1 MIKQHV
7 SKPRP
12 VAACELRPKNSPWRI
27 VRFVGEAQVRYLVKG
42 RSEPKA
48 YGDWLRKEMTE
59 LGPAY
64 VKLGQALSTRSDLID
79 KSIVKELAKLQDANI
94 PADVNDIRGTIES
107 SLAMGTKHGANMED
121 IFEWFDDNPIATAS
135 IGQVHRGRLRDADH
149 SDVVV
154 KVIKPCVARQI
165 RDDLATL
172 RGLSDV
178 MKRLGSAR
186 ANEFENLLSQ
196 NERFL
201 SAELDYRR
209 EARNMIRFHELM
221 EESGAQVIIP
231 RVYEELSSDTILVM
245 EYVPSIKITNTR
257 ELRAK
262 GYDTAIIAEN
272 LVNVFLQMIATH
284 GFVHCDPHPG
294 NIGVSYNAEDTIVLY
309 DFGNV
314 IELSPEF
321 RKELNNMIFA
331 IYQRD
336 VEEFVELLVR
346 LDILRVTN
354 DAEKLDIQMFFKS
367 FFQYLE
373 SLDFATL
380 RKSLSS
386 EDMLSS
392 QESLSKIHINPDLL
406 SLFRVFSLM
415 DGTCVKLDPNF
426 NYISALSPFVEN
438 IMMDMSFFDYRAR
451 KDLQKLQNYPRII
464 QNTDQNLVRLD
475 KRVTDMRSNQWAI
488 QNVLIAFVVLQN
500 WNDPWVLMPM
510 LPLLV
515 YMIRSR

>member
-1 MIKQHV
+1 
-7 SKPRP
+7 
-12 VAACELRPKNSPWRI
+12 
-27 VRFVGEAQVRYLVKG
+27 
-42 RSEPKA
+42 
-48 YGDWLRKEMTE
+48 
-59 LGPAY
+59 
-64 VKLGQALSTRSDLID
+64 
-79 KSIVKELAKLQDANI
+79 
-94 PADVNDIRGTIES
+94 
-107 SLAMGTKHGANMED
+107 
-121 IFEWFDDNPIATAS
+121 
-135 IGQVHRGRLRDADH
+135 
-149 SDVVV
+149 
-154 KVIKPCVARQI
+154 
-165 RDDLATL
+165 
-172 RGLSDV
+172 
-178 MKRLGSAR
+178 
-186 ANEFENLLSQ
+186 
-196 NERFL
+196 
-201 SAELDYRR
+201 
-209 EARNMIRFHELM
+209 
-221 EESGAQVIIP
+221 
-231 RVYEELSSDTILVM
+231 
-245 EYVPSIKITNTR
+245 
-257 ELRAK
+257 
-262 GYDTAIIAEN
+262 
-272 LVNVFLQMIATH
+272 MIATH

-321 RKELNNMIFA
+321 RKQLNNMIFA

-438 IMMDMSFFDYRAR
+438 IMMDMNFFDYRAR